1 VKFIAI
7 DCFYH
12 EGACRK
18 TYKLNYYP
26 QLFLYIKGARGYQ
39 YFGPA
44 IAANIIDF
52 VEQIRLPVIR
62 LTNRDEFL
70 DFLVQHEV
78 NLCYRRF
85 SLSLVFVFRQ
95 SSVLA
100 QFDLSDPQQRQSYSL
115 FVQAALKLIEHG
127 RSSLTSLTEKH
138 STSE

>member
-1 VKFIAI
+1 MKFIAI

-44 IAANIIDF
+44 ITANIIDF
-52 VEQIRLPVIR
+52 AEKIRLPVIR

-78 NLCYRRF
+78 NLSR
-85 SLSLVFVFRQ
+85 SHLSLLLVFGFLQ

-127 RSSLTSLTEKH
+127 MSSVGSLE
-138 STSE
+138 ENF